1 MTTQQR
7 TMEAA
12 YERRNLEGFEGDTI
26 MRDRFE
32 RLITDYKIDLVIE
45 GGTYLG
51 GTTRQLAKMVA
62 HIITIEVNAVHYA
75 RARTILKDLTNVHQ
89 MLGSTVDLLPI
100 VLEGLQRNVLI
111 FLDSHW
117 LDHNPLLEELDIIYK
132 SGLKPVI
139 AIHDFKVPGQLDLG
153 FDTYKDI
160 VYEWSW
166 IKPNVERIYGV
177 DGYIAE
183 YNSKAVGA
191 KRGVVYLMPK

>member
-7 TMEAA
+7 AA

-26 MRDRFE
+26 MRERFQE
-32 RLITDYKIDLVIE
+32 LVADYKIDLIIE

-51 GTTRQLAKMVA
+51 GTTRQLAEMVD
-62 HIITIEVNAVHYA
+62 HVITIEVNGVHYA
-75 RARTILKDLTNVHQ
+75 RAKTILKDHGNVHQ

-100 VLEGLQRNVLI
+100 ILEGIQRKVLI

-117 LDHNPLLEELDIIYK
+117 LEHNPLLEELEIIAAA
-132 SGLKPVI
+132 GLKPVLV
-139 AIHDFKVPGQLDLG
+139 IHDFKVPGHSELG

-160 VYEWSW
+160 VYEWEW
-166 IKPNVERIYGV
+166 IKPGIEKIYGV
-177 DGYIAE
+177 QGYIAE

-191 KRGVVYLMPK
+191 KRGIIYIMPK